1 MGGTRTNIKL
11 DTVII
16 AFQQCLDYNLLR
28 LVFASLKE
36 QVKIRNFAFDVRVW
50 KGFVHNKGEEHGLV
64 ILLCGKFPLAFG
76 CHSPSR
82 NLKDVFS
89 YSLNERR

>member
-36 QVKIRNFAFDVRVW
+36 QVKIRNFAFDVESGRA
-50 KGFVHNKGEEHGLV
+50 
-64 ILLCGKFPLAFG
+64 LCTTRAR
-76 CHSPSR
+76 SM
-82 NLKDVFS
+82 V
-89 YSLNERR
+89 